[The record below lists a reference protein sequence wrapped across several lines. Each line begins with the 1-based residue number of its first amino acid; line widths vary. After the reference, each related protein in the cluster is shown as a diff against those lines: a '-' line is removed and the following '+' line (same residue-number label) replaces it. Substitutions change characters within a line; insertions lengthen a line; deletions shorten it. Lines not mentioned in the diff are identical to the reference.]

1 LDAEPYAGFDK
12 MAARFAAIVQS
23 SDDAIVSKTFDGVI
37 TSWNPA
43 AERMFGWTAAE
54 AIGRHIT
61 LIIPSDRLA
70 EEDEVL
76 ARIRRGEGVDHFETV
91 RITKTGELIDISLTV
106 SPIRDRTGRVIGASK
121 IARDIRER
129 KRADAERAALLA
141 RARAA
146 QAEAEAASRTK
157 DEFLTVLSHELRT
170 PLNAIF
176 GWARMLENGPL
187 DPAMTARALDAIR
200 RNAEA
205 QVKLIEDLLDVARI
219 ITGNLRLDIRPVAL
233 PVVIEAAL
241 DAARPAA
248 AAKGVQL
255 EVDLD
260 ASVPPIMGA
269 ADRIQQIAWN
279 LLINAV
285 KFTPRGGRVRV
296 TLAHAD
302 GDAQLAVSDTGRG
315 IPSDLLPLVFER
327 FRQGESGTTRTH
339 GGLGIGLAL
348 VRHLVDLHGGSVAA
362 ESPGLG
368 LGSTFTVRFPLPES
382 RVERPAPPLAVL
394 VPAPTRALTSVALPS
409 LRGISVLVVDDD
421 RDGLELAS
429 VILTNAGAGVRA
441 YPSPAAAH
449 EALAGWTPDVA
460 VLDIEMPGEDGFTLL
475 RRLRA
480 LTGTRGA
487 VVPALALTAYG
498 RPADRKRA
506 LAAGF
511 NLHLAKPVDPSEL
524 VLAVASLVGRTD

>member
-1 LDAEPYAGFDK
+1 LDAEPYPGFDEI
-12 MAARFAAIVQS
+12 AARLAAIVQS
-23 SDDAIVSKTFDGVI
+23 SDDAIVSKTFEGVI

-61 LIIPSDRLA
+61 LIIPTDRLA

-76 ARIRRGEGVDHFETV
+76 ARIRRGDGVDHFETV
-91 RITKTGELIDISLTV
+91 RITKAGELIHISLTV
-106 SPIRDRTGRVIGASK
+106 SPIRDRTGRVVGASK
-121 IARDIRER
+121 IARDISDR
-129 KRADAERAALLA
+129 KRADAERIVLLA
-141 RARAA
+141 RAQAA
-146 QAEAEAASRTK
+146 QADAEAASRTK

-176 GWARMLENGPL
+176 GWARMLEGGGL
-187 DPAMTARALDAIR
+187 DPAMTTRAVDAIR

-205 QVKLIEDLLDVARI
+205 QVKLIEDLLDVSRI
-219 ITGNLRLDIRPVAL
+219 ITGNLRLDIRPVTL

-241 DAARPAA
+241 DATRPAA
-248 AAKGVQL
+248 VTKGVEL

-269 ADRIQQIAWN
+269 ADRIQQVAWN

-296 TLAHAD
+296 SVERTDAD
-302 GDAQLAVSDTGRG
+302 ALIVVSDTGQG
-315 IPSDLLPLVFER
+315 IARDLLPFVFER
-327 FRQGESGTTRTH
+327 FRQGEVGTTRTH

-348 VRHLVDLHGGSVAA
+348 VRHLVDLHGGSVSA
-362 ESPGLG
+362 ESPGPG
-368 LGSTFTVRFPLPES
+368 LGSTFTVRLPLPTG
-382 RVERPAPPLAVL
+382 RVERPAAPLAVL
-394 VPAPTRALTSVALPS
+394 LPAGGRVAPSVAPPS
-409 LRGISVLVVDDD
+409 LRGLGVLLVDDD
-421 RDGLELAS
+421 QDGLELAS

-441 YPSPAAAH
+441 CGSPAAAH
-449 EALAGWTPDVA
+449 EALAAWTPDVA
-460 VLDIEMPGEDGFTLL
+460 VLDIEMPGQDGFTLL

-480 LTGTRGA
+480 LTNGRGTA
-487 VVPALALTAYG
+487 MPALALTAYG

-511 NLHLAKPVDPSEL
+511 NLHLAKPVDPTEL
-524 VLAVASLVGRTD
+524 ILAVASLAGRSD